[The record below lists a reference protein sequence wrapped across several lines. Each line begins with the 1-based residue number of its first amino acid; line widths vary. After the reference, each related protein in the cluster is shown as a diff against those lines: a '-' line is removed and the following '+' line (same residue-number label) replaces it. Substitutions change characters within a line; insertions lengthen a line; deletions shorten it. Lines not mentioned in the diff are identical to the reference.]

1 MPTTKNRKVSKK
13 KPVRKKA
20 EQKTVR
26 NHMRLLES
34 WAEFVTIPITKLTQT
49 QLLEMLEHEKAHAQR
64 WSFINRL
71 HGAYNAKRVK
81 QERDELRR
89 KYQ

>member
-1 MPTTKNRKVSKK
+1 MPTTKKRKVAKK
-13 KPVRKKA
+13 KPVKEPKA
-20 EQKTVR
+20 VR
-26 NHMRLLES
+26 NHMKLLES
-34 WAEFVTIPITKLTQT
+34 WAEFVTIPITKLTQS

-81 QERDELRR
+81 QERDDLRR